1 MEDSSIPKVNCWNRL
16 KYISCSLWIRIFL
29 FNLMWTFNSNDSFKM
44 EIERKNS
51 MMNKLSF
58 HWNWYF
64 IWKKIIF
71 STGRKEDFN
80 QIWWFRFISLIIQLN
95 SSSWKES
102 FRWKNEFH
110 QLKNSIQDKQTFIQ
124 NNQIEKIHLFTIDF
138 ILSPIVV
145 FIIFINLKQKYDEI
159 HWIDYFWIIL
169 VKKRIFC
176 LFNCF
181 LGWRKERKWKVF
193 LCFSNCFFGYKTFF
207 YLTKNFKTLDLG
219 FLRNPGFIKLPFPES
234 GSVKT

>member
-1 MEDSSIPKVNCWNRL
+1 MEDLSIPKINCWNRL

-64 IWKKIIF
+64 ICKKIIF
-71 STGRKEDFN
+71 STGRKEDIN
-80 QIWWFRFISLIIQLN
+80 QIDDWDLVLWWFDWIPQFEKNQSDETMKFINSNFQFNRNKLSFKTIKLKRFNCFQLIL
-95 SSSWKES
+95 
-102 FRWKNEFH
+102 
-110 QLKNSIQDKQTFIQ
+110 
-124 NNQIEKIHLFTIDF
+124 F
-138 ILSPIVV
+138 ILKLLFSSFLSLWNKI
-145 FIIFINLKQKYDEI
+145 YDEI

-181 LGWRKERKWKVF
+181 FEVKKRKKMKSIFVF
-193 LCFSNCFFGYKTFF
+193 FKLFFW
-207 YLTKNFKTLDLG
+207 
-219 FLRNPGFIKLPFPES
+219 I
-234 GSVKT
+234 

>member
-1 MEDSSIPKVNCWNRL
+1 MEDSSILKVNCWNRL

-29 FNLMWTFNSNDSFKM
+29 FNLMWTFNSNDSSEI

-80 QIWWFRFISLIIQLN
+80 QNWWFRFSSLMIWLN
-95 SSSWKES
+95 SSIWKEWI
-102 FRWKNEFH
+102 RWKRW
-110 QLKNSIQDKQTFIQ
+110 NSSIEKLNSTETTFIQ
-124 NNQIEKIHLFTIDF
+124 NNQIENINLFSIDF
-138 ILSPIVV
+138 ILSQIVV
-145 FIIFINLKQKYDEI
+145 FIIFITLKQKYDEI

-169 VKKRIFC
+169 VKKRNFC

-207 YLTKNFKTLDLG
+207 FVDQKFQNPR
-219 FLRNPGFIKLPFPES
+219 LRIP
-234 GSVKT
+234 

>member
-1 MEDSSIPKVNCWNRL
+1 MWLKFHFHYELNHPLDFIKHLNGRFIYSKVNCWNRL

-29 FNLMWTFNSNDSFKM
+29 FNLMWTFNSNDSSEI

-64 IWKKIIF
+64 ICKKIIF

-80 QIWWFRFISLIIQLN
+80 QNWCFRFMSLIIHWN
-95 SSSWKES
+95 SSI
-102 FRWKNEFH
+102 WKNQSNETMKFINWKTQFNINKLSFKTIKLKRINCF
-110 QLKNSIQDKQTFIQ
+110 QLS
-124 NNQIEKIHLFTIDF
+124 LF
-138 ILSPIVV
+138 ILKLLFSSFLSIWNK
-145 FIIFINLKQKYDEI
+145 IYDEI

-176 LFNCF
+176 FTFHIF
-181 LGWRKERKWKVF
+181 L
-193 LCFSNCFFGYKTFF
+193 
-207 YLTKNFKTLDLG
+207 
-219 FLRNPGFIKLPFPES
+219 
-234 GSVKT
+234 

>member
-1 MEDSSIPKVNCWNRL
+1 
-16 KYISCSLWIRIFL
+16 
-29 FNLMWTFNSNDSFKM
+29 MWTFNSNDSSEI

-80 QIWWFRFISLIIQLN
+80 QNWWFRFSSLMIWLN
-95 SSSWKES
+95 SSIWKEWI
-102 FRWKNEFH
+102 RWKRW
-110 QLKNSIQDKQTFIQ
+110 NSSIEKLNSTETTFIQ
-124 NNQIEKIHLFTIDF
+124 NNQIEKNQLFSIEFIH
-138 ILSPIVV
+138 SQIVD

-169 VKKRIFC
+169 VKKRNFC

-207 YLTKNFKTLDLG
+207 FVDQKFQNPR
-219 FLRNPGFIKLPFPES
+219 LRIP
-234 GSVKT
+234 